1 MWDLNSPEK
10 WKNESE
16 SRSVVSDSL
25 QPHGLYSPWNS
36 AGQNTGV
43 EGIFLTQ
50 ESNQGLLHCR
60 QILYQLSY
68 QGSPNSPT
76 RDWTSIPCTG
86 RWRLKYWT
94 ARKPVWN
101 NMPRLCFGR
110 RRNIFFLINHCGRKW
125 RVFYSTMY
133 HIHSTAS
140 EMFLILILNELS
152 EIFPVCHYL
161 AA

>member
-1 MWDLNSPEK
+1 MRAASADTLITVLLDPEQ
-10 WKNESE
+10 
-16 SRSVVSDSL
+16 RTL
-25 QPHGLYSPWNS
+25 QNMPLL
-36 AGQNTGV
+36 
-43 EGIFLTQ
+43 LTQ
-50 ESNQGLLHCR
+50 GGCEIINPCCFQPLRFCDKFLWSNRKPTQM
-60 QILYQLSY
+60 
-68 QGSPNSPT
+68 PMWAT